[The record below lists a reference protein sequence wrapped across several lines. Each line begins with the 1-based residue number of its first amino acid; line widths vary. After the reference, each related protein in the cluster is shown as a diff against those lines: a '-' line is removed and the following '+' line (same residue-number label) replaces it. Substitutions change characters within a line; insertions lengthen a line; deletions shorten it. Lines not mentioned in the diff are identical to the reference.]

1 MVCIH
6 PDARHHNTGLDA
18 KTITN
23 DHYTPKEDIQKM
35 TREIF
40 HRDMNTD
47 VRRLWWRKMAGCDIE
62 KPTNSKAGGYS
73 ETWLR
78 VFKTEALPSITA
90 TKVRILTETAK

>member
-40 HRDMNTD
+40 QRDMNTD
-47 VRRLWWRKMAGCDIE
+47 VRRLWWRKMMIA
-62 KPTNSKAGGYS
+62 AVLLVLGGM
-73 ETWLR
+73 
-78 VFKTEALPSITA
+78 VNEA
-90 TKVRILTETAK
+90 

>member
-1 MVCIH
+1 MPEQSKRGEGGHSDGANPMKQLV
-6 PDARHHNTGLDA
+6 P
-18 KTITN
+18 
-23 DHYTPKEDIQKM
+23 KM

-40 HRDMNTD
+40 QRDMNSD